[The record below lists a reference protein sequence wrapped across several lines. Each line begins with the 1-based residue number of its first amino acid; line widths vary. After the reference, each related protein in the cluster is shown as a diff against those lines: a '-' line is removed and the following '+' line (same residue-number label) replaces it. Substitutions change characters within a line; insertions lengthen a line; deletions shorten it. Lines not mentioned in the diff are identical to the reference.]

1 MMTMNRWRTGLVIL
15 AGVTGWVDRACGQTL
30 EAEVKTPYLWRV
42 VLHAAEHPAL
52 GGVVRQQ
59 IERDILAA
67 LQPALGRL
75 GTVEVV
81 DLSQTPREKWEP
93 LWQHYEDKGFAG
105 LEAVR
110 ELTGIKTHFLRIDYV
125 DGAYYLRARQH
136 DGFTG
141 LVSPLRQQR
150 VPAAE
155 WLGRVAGLL
164 LEQDF
169 GLCGTIERPGEG
181 NADTVTVVIRGGQLG
196 GWERW
201 VKVGDVFAVAQVFQ
215 SDRPAPPPLR
225 TATGKLIGPSTPRSV
240 SLTASP
246 RAYTYL
252 RVNQIGQEGRISC
265 TVLSAYRTP
274 LPTGRALGYRCLKLG
289 TREGPLAIRLVSNE
303 GSGPRVGGQI
313 TVRANESGFQVPPA
327 PRDTF
332 LFQDGLF
339 RSQRPYA
346 HLACVVISV
355 GPGAGNQFPVP
366 ILTEEVVTL
375 PFETDPQR
383 VEAASALQA
392 VAALMNRVADARN
405 AQTICFQAVSEL
417 IKREKNAEAL
427 SRAKAGHRNAQ
438 LSGQSIA
445 EELDRWREQL
455 NKSAEVQRLVSAIEQ
470 QLSALNKA
478 NDELAR
484 HIKTLEAI
492 VAQENDPKA
501 LARDVQAQALAARIT
516 ILLSRGDVEE
526 ALNAYEQLLS
536 LVPDNADVRN
546 RRDKLRQEWQPK
558 SPSHAKARDYL
569 LKTWP
574 GVASVADFRDSLPQL
589 GMAVEECMK
598 HNDHYTLRKLLHHF
612 NTAVVK
618 LNELH
623 DALDPN
629 REQDRKEIEQIKQ
642 LGANLAALE
651 KRIQDY
657 LARFSDTGKP

>member
-1 MMTMNRWRTGLVIL
+1 MNRWGVGVVVLVGLLGL
-15 AGVTGWVDRACGQTL
+15 ADRGYSQTL
-30 EAEVKTPYLWRV
+30 DAEVKTPYLWRV
-42 VLHAAEHPAL
+42 VCHVAEHPAL
-52 GGVVRQQ
+52 GEGVRQQ

-67 LQPALGRL
+67 LQPALGPL

-81 DLSQTPREKWEP
+81 DLSRTPREKWEP
-93 LWQHYEDKGFAG
+93 LWQQYEDKGFAG

-110 ELTGIKTHFLRIDYV
+110 EVTGIKTHFLRIDYG
-125 DGAYYLRARQH
+125 DGVYYLRARQH

-155 WLGRVAGLL
+155 WLGRAAGLM

-169 GLCGTIERPGEG
+169 GLCGTIERLGEG
-181 NADTVTVVIRGGQLG
+181 NADTVTVVVRGGQLG
-196 GWERW
+196 SWERW

-225 TATGKLIGPSTPRSV
+225 TATGKLIAPSTPQSV
-240 SLTASP
+240 SLTANP

-252 RVNQIGQEGRISC
+252 RVNQISRDGRLTC

-289 TREGPLAIRLVSNE
+289 TRDGPVVIRLVSNE

-313 TVRANESGFQVPPA
+313 AVRANESGFQAPPA

-346 HLACVVISV
+346 HLACVVISM
-355 GPGAGNQFPVP
+355 GPGTGSQFPVP
-366 ILTEEVVTL
+366 ILTDEVVTL
-375 PFETDPQR
+375 PFEADPKR
-383 VEAASALQA
+383 VEAAAVLQA
-392 VAALMNRVADARN
+392 VMALVNRVADARN
-405 AQTICFQAVSEL
+405 AQTVCFQAVSDL

-427 SRAKAGHRNAQ
+427 IRAKAGHRNAQ
-438 LSGQSIA
+438 LSAQSIA
-445 EELDRWREQL
+445 EELERWREQL
-455 NKSAEVQRLVSAIEQ
+455 DKSAEARRLVTAIEQ
-470 QLSALNKA
+470 HLAALNKA
-478 NDELAR
+478 NEELGK
-484 HIKTLEAI
+484 HIKTLEAV

-516 ILLSRGDVEE
+516 ILLGRGDVEE

-558 SPSHAKARDYL
+558 GPSHTKARDYL

-574 GVASVADFRDSLPQL
+574 GVATVADFRDSLPQL
-589 GMAVEECMK
+589 GTAVEECMK
-598 HNDHYTLRKLLHHF
+598 HDDHYTLRKLLHHF

-651 KRIQDY
+651 KRVQDY
-657 LARFSDTGKP
+657 LARFSEIEKR